1 MLWTLIDSMYMMGV
15 KQITALLA
23 AVAAMATVLTLAMP
37 VLSPDVLDKRMKSV
51 ALEREKIRQR
61 ERERLARG
69 EKEKVSLRQSPKQ
82 YMARIVERFN
92 LTKWLAQEEA
102 REKLVQAGY
111 RGQAPYVA
119 FLFFRLITPVVM
131 FLVAL
136 FYMFVVVE
144 LDQPAMVKVGICL
157 GAAYAGMQVP
167 YFFLKNRISK
177 RQLSIKRAFPDALD
191 LLLICVESG
200 MSIEAAFK
208 RVSAEIGSQ
217 SIALAEELTL
227 TTAELSYLQDRKS
240 AYENLAKRTD
250 LDGVKSV
257 CMALQQAERYGTPLA
272 QTLRVM
278 SQENRDMRMSE
289 AEKKAAALPPKLTV
303 PMILFFLPVLFV
315 VILGPA
321 AIRVMGISRRPTPP
335 PAAHPGS
342 GSVRLEKLTSR
353 SSAPAASRAWS
364 WSTRSAAPASAADRR
379 RWRRPRRAKDR
390 RARWSRPPGNGPA
403 SRRRAQGSA
412 APSARP
418 LAAPRR
424 AAGSLP
430 PPEGS
435 STARR
440 TARDWTAPTAR
451 RASAAARWHS
461 TAARRH
467 GGPSGRAPRPAPTGC
482 ANRAGL
488 GCGRG

>member
-1 MLWTLIDSMYMMGV
+1 MLWTLIDLMYTMGV

-23 AVAAMATVLTLAMP
+23 AVAAVATVLTLAMP

-69 EKEKVSLRQSPKQ
+69 EKEKVALRASPKQ
-82 YMARIVERFN
+82 YMQRVVERFN
-92 LTKWLAQEEA
+92 LSKWLAQEEA

-119 FLFFRLITPVVM
+119 FLFFRLISPVVM
-131 FLVAL
+131 FAVAV
-136 FYMFVVVE
+136 FYMFLVVE
-144 LDQPAMVKVGICL
+144 LDQPAMVKFGICL
-157 GAAYAGMQVP
+157 AAAFVGMQVP
-167 YFFLKNRISK
+167 YFFLKNRIAK

-321 AIRVMGISRRPTPP
+321 AIRVMATQDTNTSTPVVK
-335 PAAHPGS
+335 S
-342 GSVRLEKLTSR
+342 K
-353 SSAPAASRAWS
+353 
-364 WSTRSAAPASAADRR
+364 
-379 RWRRPRRAKDR
+379 
-390 RARWSRPPGNGPA
+390 
-403 SRRRAQGSA
+403 
-412 APSARP
+412 
-418 LAAPRR
+418 
-424 AAGSLP
+424 
-430 PPEGS
+430 
-435 STARR
+435 
-440 TARDWTAPTAR
+440 
-451 RASAAARWHS
+451 
-461 TAARRH
+461 
-467 GGPSGRAPRPAPTGC
+467 
-482 ANRAGL
+482 
-488 GCGRG
+488 